1 MFELDVALRSIRQ
14 LGTALIAWT
23 PRLGASLVVV
33 LLFFVVARATQ
44 WAARRAVHSHTRHRN
59 LQIAIGRLAFTAAIS
74 IGVLVAATI
83 AFPTFT
89 IGSLIQL
96 LGVSGVVIGFAFKDI
111 FQNFLGGI
119 LLLITNPFQVG
130 DQIVVDS
137 FEGTV
142 EEIQPRATLIT
153 TYDRR
158 RVIVPNSDLFTK
170 SVTVNT
176 AFERRRV
183 VCDVKVKGGDDARR
197 IQQLLERTVR
207 GGIEGVEKDPIATVL
222 LVALAGDA
230 LTFRLLWW
238 SSPVHGDSLIVQDR
252 VLLAVHEALAQEQLS
267 VA

>member
-1 MFELDVALRSIRQ
+1 MFEMDVALNSIRA
-14 LGTALIAWT
+14 LATALLAWT
-23 PRLGASLVVV
+23 PRLGASVVVV
-33 LLFFVVARATQ
+33 LLFFVLARATQ
-44 WAARRAVHSHTRHRN
+44 WAARRAVHSRTRHRN
-59 LQIAIGRLAFTAAIS
+59 LQIAIGRLVFTAAIS
-74 IGVLVAATI
+74 VGLLVAATI
-83 AFPTFT
+83 AFPSFT

-176 AFERRRV
+176 AFDRRRMR
-183 VCDVKVKGGDDARR
+183 CDIAVKGSDDARR
-197 IQQLLERTVR
+197 VQQLLERTMR
-207 GGIEGVEKDPIATVL
+207 SGLEGVEEDPVATVL
-222 LVALAGDA
+222 LVALAADA

-238 SSPVHGDSLIVQDR
+238 SSPVRGDYLIVQDR
-252 VLLAVHEALAQEQLS
+252 VLLAVHDALTKEQLS